1 MIGQLSDRD
10 IDDCI
15 GLGAFK
21 ILKKNWRHCE
31 VSKTLDGFG
40 G

>member
-10 IDDCI
+10 IYDFI

-21 ILKKNWRHCE
+21 ILKKNWKYCE
-31 VSKTLDGFG
+31 LRKTLDGFG